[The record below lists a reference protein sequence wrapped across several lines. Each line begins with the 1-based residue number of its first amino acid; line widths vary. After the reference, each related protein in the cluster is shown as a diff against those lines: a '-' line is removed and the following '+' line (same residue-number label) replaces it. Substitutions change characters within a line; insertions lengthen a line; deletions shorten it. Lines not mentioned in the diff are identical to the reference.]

1 MSQVLQLAGIPVIA
15 AIIGYTTNWLA
26 VRMMFAPM
34 EFVGVGPI
42 GWQGVIPS
50 KAGKMGSI
58 STSTGLMKVGTIGEF
73 YRRLEPKVF
82 AEHIVEQSS
91 DDVAELVERLARREN
106 PELWDSLPAELREEV
121 HRRVRRE
128 FPKRVEQVTEDIG
141 ENIDQLLDLRRMV
154 VTHLEKRPDLVN
166 RIFSDVGDEEFKFI
180 IRSGAFFG
188 FALGLV
194 QLAAWVALGAWWI
207 LPLAGVTVG
216 WVTNWAALRIIFS
229 PVEPLWIGRR
239 YRIQGLFLK
248 RQREVAD
255 SYSRIVTENILTV
268 RNMVNEL
275 LKGPNADRT
284 RRLIEDRLRTS
295 VDDALGRVAPA
306 VRLATGARNYDR
318 MQESL
323 AEEAAQRTLEPL
335 SDEGFNQ
342 ERAQKLHSIFSERL
356 RALPPPE
363 FAEMLRSAF
372 REDEW
377 QLIAVGAAL
386 GGIAGFCQLIL
397 VYGGGG

>member
-73 YRRLEPKVF
+73 YRRLDPQVF
-82 AEHIVEQSS
+82 ADHIVEQSS
-91 DDVAELVERLARREN
+91 DDIAELVERLAKREN
-106 PELWDSLPAELREEV
+106 PELWESLPPELREEV
-121 HRRVRRE
+121 HRRVRKE

-141 ENIDQLLDLRRMV
+141 ENIDHLLDLRRMV

-166 RIFSDVGDEEFKFI
+166 RIFSDVGEQEFKFI

-194 QLAAWVALGAWWI
+194 QLGAWVALGAWWI
-207 LPLAGVTVG
+207 LPAAGITVG

-229 PVEPLWIGRR
+229 PVEPLWVGRR
-239 YRIQGLFLK
+239 YRMQGLFLR
-248 RQREVAD
+248 RQGEVAD
-255 SYSRIVTENILTV
+255 AYSRIVTENILTV
-268 RNMVNEL
+268 GNFAHEL
-275 LKGPNADRT
+275 LHGPSGDRT
-284 RRLIEDRLRTS
+284 RRLIEDRLRGS
-295 VDDALGRVAPA
+295 IDAALGRVAPA
-306 VRLATGARNYDR
+306 VRLAIGSTTYDAIDDGLATGA
-318 MQESL
+318 
-323 AEEAAQRTLEPL
+323 AGRTLEPL
-335 SDEGFNQ
+335 RDEEFNRQ
-342 ERAQKLHSIFSERL
+342 RSTVLHGIFSEKL
-356 RALPPPE
+356 RELSPRE
-363 FAEMLRSAF
+363 FAEVLRSAF

-386 GGIAGFCQLIL
+386 GGIAGTCQLLL
-397 VYGGGG
+397 VYGGG

>member
-1 MSQVLQLAGIPVIA
+1 
-15 AIIGYTTNWLA
+15 

-73 YRRLEPKVF
+73 YRRLDPQVF
-82 AEHIVEQSS
+82 ADHIVEQSS
-91 DDVAELVERLARREN
+91 DDIAELVERLAKREN
-106 PELWDSLPAELREEV
+106 PELWESLPPELREEV
-121 HRRVRRE
+121 HRRVRKE

-141 ENIDQLLDLRRMV
+141 ENIDHLLDLRRMV

-166 RIFSDVGDEEFKFI
+166 RIFSDVGEQEFKFI

-194 QLAAWVALGAWWI
+194 QLGAWVALGAWWI
-207 LPLAGVTVG
+207 LPAAGITVG

-229 PVEPLWIGRR
+229 PVEPLWLGRR
-239 YRIQGLFLK
+239 YRFQGLFLK
-248 RQREVAD
+248 RQAEVAD
-255 SYSRIVTENILTV
+255 SYSSIVTGNILTV
-268 RNMVNEL
+268 RNMVDEL
-275 LKGPNADRT
+275 LRGPNSDRT

-306 VRLATGARNYDR
+306 VRLATGAEAYDR
-318 MQESL
+318 MQDSL

-335 SDEGFNQ
+335 SDDEFNR
-342 ERAQKLHSIFSERL
+342 ERSQKLHALFSQRL
-356 RALPPPE
+356 RELSPPE

-386 GGIAGFCQLIL
+386 GGVAGFCQLIL